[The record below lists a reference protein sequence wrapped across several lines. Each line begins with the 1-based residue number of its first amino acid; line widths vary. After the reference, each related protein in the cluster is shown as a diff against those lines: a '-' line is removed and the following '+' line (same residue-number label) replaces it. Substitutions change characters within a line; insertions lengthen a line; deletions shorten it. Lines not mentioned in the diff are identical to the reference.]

1 MNAAWLGL
9 LAALFVLLPTVTFAA
24 AVVIFDSGRTEP
36 LAPYFEAFEGER
48 GDAPQASPV
57 VPPQFRI
64 AFPIHTPGMRVGQ
77 APSRPLPAIP
87 APLTRSFFLVGTD
100 AYSRQWLA
108 VRRAELE
115 RIGAVG
121 MVVEANS
128 LDELLAL
135 RRIAGG
141 LSLTPASAT
150 DLAAALG
157 LDTYPVLITP
167 QGIRP

>member
-87 APLTRSFFLVGTD
+87 TPLTRSFFLIGTD

-121 MVVEANS
+121 MVIEVGS
-128 LDELLAL
+128 LEELQAL
-135 RRIAGG
+135 RRIAGN

-150 DLAAALG
+150 DIAGVLR
-157 LDTYPVLITP
+157 LDTYPVIVTP
-167 QGIRP
+167 QGTMP